1 MSDALDSNLANCLNE
16 THRVGVDHSIKS
28 IETQLQNWAA
38 IYMNF
43 SDIESHHCI
52 QEIQGVNKS
61 DISNL
66 LEKLKYFVME
76 TLQETFDFINAEIQH
91 GVLIPR
97 VKNYLDSRIID
108 TRVKFLD
115 FADFVETFRFC
126 KEEINCLNNVLTDP
140 TIDVNWISNWL
151 LENSTIM
158 YKKQLQNFLETE
170 FPRRV

>member
-1 MSDALDSNLANCLNE
+1 MKDFLN
-16 THRVGVDHSIKS
+16 RFK
-28 IETQLQNWAA
+28 
-38 IYMNF
+38 NF
-43 SDIESHHCI
+43 
-52 QEIQGVNKS
+52 G
-61 DISNL
+61 L
-66 LEKLKYFVME
+66 LELLVIFSAVYVVAMLLWTASTRSAVEEKANIVKSNHKQIV
-76 TLQETFDFINAEIQH
+76 DFINAEIPH

-126 KEEINCLNNVLTDP
+126 KEEINCLNNILTDP